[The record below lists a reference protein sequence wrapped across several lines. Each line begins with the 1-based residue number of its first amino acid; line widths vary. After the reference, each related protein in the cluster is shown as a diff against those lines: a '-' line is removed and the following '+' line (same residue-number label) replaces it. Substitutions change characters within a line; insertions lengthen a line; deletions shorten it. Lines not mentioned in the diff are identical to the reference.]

1 MESNLLYTKVNPEIS
16 QDTDFISFKDTLEE
30 YVNKINS
37 PAFVLQKPLAGNDED
52 YSYDFKKGFVVLIPG
67 HKILFINLEN
77 KDEQNFRNFV
87 DDFTDDIST
96 LSGKYKHKKILG
108 NIRQW
113 KNLVCSSTFFNLKS
127 VEEYVLKGTEKRKSE
142 LLISLITGSI
152 NDADRIDADEPQ
164 DVLDAIKKRIIL
176 FDADQTRFIYNSD
189 ESTQRR
195 ITIQGLAGTGKT
207 ELLLHKLV
215 DLYINNPENKIVFT
229 CFNKILANDMH
240 TRIPAFFNFM
250 KADQQIEWNE
260 RLWAMRSWGSQSDP
274 NSGIYSYICDKY
286 NLAFSRYTP
295 GVSFN
300 TLCGK
305 LLEEL
310 NQLDDFEPCF
320 DYILIDEGQ
329 DFDDLFFEL
338 CEKVSSRQVIIASDI
353 FQNIFEKYSQITH
366 SPDFTLNKVYR
377 TDPRNF
383 LFAQMIGFGVEERPV
398 INWLDDKNWES
409 CGYIIDKDV
418 TGENYSFSRTPLNRF
433 SGLDEKDWSPLEISV
448 EKRENLIDKTVS
460 ILQTIIHDNPQVT
473 PDDIGIVFLSNNR
486 DMFNTV
492 DKLSIRIL
500 EDLNWH
506 VQKGYELKN
515 KDKGK
520 LFISNRNNIKGL
532 EFPFVICV
540 ANEEIE
546 SNVSVRNS
554 LYMALTRSFISSYL
568 ILDDSNQSLMDKYTP
583 MYQEIIHEG
592 TATVKKPGE
601 DEIMSDHE
609 RSQLKSGKL
618 SRSQIIDN
626 ILNQLNVID
635 PTLINGIKLILK
647 NSAVKDDEL
656 REFIE
661 QTVQRI
667 ND

>member
-1 MESNLLYTKVNPEIS
+1 MTNDLLYTKVNSDIF
-16 QDTDFISFKDTLEE
+16 QDANFISLKRILEK
-30 YVNKINS
+30 YVNNINS
-37 PAFVLQKPLAGNDED
+37 PAFILQKPLAGNDED
-52 YSYDFKKGFVVLIPG
+52 YSYDFEKGLVVLIPG
-67 HKILFINLEN
+67 HRILFINLED
-77 KDEQNFRNFV
+77 KDENNFHNFI

-113 KNLVCSSTFFNLKS
+113 KNLVCSSTFTNLES
-127 VEEYVLKGTEKRKSE
+127 IDAYLLKGTEKRKSE

-152 NDADRIDADEPQ
+152 NDADRIDVDEPQ

-189 ESTQRR
+189 ESSQHRV
-195 ITIQGLAGTGKT
+195 TIQGLAGTGKT

-215 DLYINNPENKIVFT
+215 DLYINNPKNKIVFT

-274 NSGIYSYICDKY
+274 NSGIYSYICAKY

-305 LLEEL
+305 LLEDL
-310 NQLDDFEPCF
+310 KHLDDFEPCF

-338 CEKVSSRQVIIASDI
+338 CEKVSSKQVIIASDI
-353 FQNIFEKYSQITH
+353 FQNIFEKNSQITH

-383 LFAQMIGFGVEERPV
+383 LFAQMIGFGVVERPV

-409 CGYIIDKDV
+409 CGYIIDKDA
-418 TGENYSFSRTPLNRF
+418 TGENYSFSRTPLKRF
-433 SGLDEKDWSPLEISV
+433 SELDEKGFNPLEIYV
-448 EKRENLIDKTVS
+448 AKKDNLIDKTIS

-492 DKLSIRIL
+492 DKLSIKIF
-500 EDLNWH
+500 EDLNWQ

-568 ILDDSNQSLMDKYTP
+568 ILDESNQNLINKYTP
-583 MYQEIIHEG
+583 MYEEIIQNG
-592 TATVKKPGE
+592 TATVKKP
-601 DEIMSDHE
+601 DESDIMSDHE
-609 RSQLKSGKL
+609 RSQLQSGKL
-618 SRSQIIDN
+618 SRSQVIDN
-626 ILNQLNVID
+626 MLTQLHVTD
-635 PTLINGIKLILK
+635 PTMIKGIKLILL
-647 NSAVKDDEL
+647 NSSAKDADL